1 VCFKA
6 SSKVRDFL
14 SQHPEVVPMVADWT
28 GRQQL
33 ILDFLRAYGRESIP
47 YYLVISGRQGK
58 SIELPTIILP
68 ETIIRSLNAAL
79 AGSL

>member
-1 VCFKA
+1 MCFKA

-47 YYLVISGRQGK
+47 YYLVIPGRQGK
-58 SIELPTIILP
+58 SIELPTLILP